1 MDTRAINSM
10 IDSVDAY
17 PGVLYMIY
25 FLFDCIYPLR
35 RSILEGVKEHPRGDE
50 GGYLTDIAWGGL
62 DFGNMGCFPNRYFIY
77 IYI

>member
-1 MDTRAINSM
+1 MDTRAINST

-50 GGYLTDIAWGGL
+50 GG
-62 DFGNMGCFPNRYFIY
+62 FPD
-77 IYI
+77 

>member
-35 RSILEGVKEHPRGDE
+35 RSILEGVKEYPRGDE
-50 GGYLTDIAWGGL
+50 RGTS
-62 DFGNMGCFPNRYFIY
+62 
-77 IYI
+77 